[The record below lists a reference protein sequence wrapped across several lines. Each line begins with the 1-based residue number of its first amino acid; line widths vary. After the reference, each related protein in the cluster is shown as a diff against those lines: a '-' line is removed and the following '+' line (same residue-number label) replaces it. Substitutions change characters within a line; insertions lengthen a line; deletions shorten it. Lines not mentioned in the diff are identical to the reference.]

1 MLTINEI
8 LPEFF
13 MNYKFQVESRLKKLL
28 IESIEGNRKSYE
40 LFLKEI
46 QIIFVNFLKNKIRE
60 KENIEDLVQEIL
72 ISIHNGRHTYD
83 SSLPVLNWIFSIAY
97 RRYVDFLRKKERI
110 NKYEFYTETFE
121 QFQTNIYLDNEDRFI
136 ERDKIN
142 RILDKMPEKDRK
154 IIQLLKFENYSI
166 REISKILGKSE
177 SAVKVAAHRAY
188 KKLKNI
194 IETETGYE

>member
-1 MLTINEI
+1 
-8 LPEFF
+8 
-13 MNYKFQVESRLKKLL
+13 MNHKFQVESRLKKLL
-28 IESIEGNRKSYE
+28 IESLEGNRKSYE

-46 QIIFVNFLKNKIRE
+46 QIIFRNFLKNKIIE
-60 KENIEDLVQEIL
+60 EENIEDLVQEIL

-97 RRYVDFLRKKERI
+97 RRYVDFLRKKKRI

-142 RILDKMPEKDRK
+142 RILDKMSEKDRK

-166 REISKILGKSE
+166 REISKMLGKSE

-194 IETETGYE
+194 IETKTGYE